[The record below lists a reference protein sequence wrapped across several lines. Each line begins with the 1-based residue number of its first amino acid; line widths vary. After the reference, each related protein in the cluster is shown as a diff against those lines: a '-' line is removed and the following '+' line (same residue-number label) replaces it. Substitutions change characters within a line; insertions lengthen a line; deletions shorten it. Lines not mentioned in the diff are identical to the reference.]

1 MARERDKAVA
11 GNALFFETLFAAE
24 IEQVDNERSVSHFTT
39 QTTDQFNGRFDSA
52 AGCQQ
57 IVHHQNFVARFD
69 GINVDLQL
77 IGAVFQVV
85 SFTDGFT
92 RSLPG
97 LRTGTK
103 PTPRP
108 RATGAPNKK
117 PRASVPTTLV
127 MPAFL

>member
-1 MARERDKAVA
+1 MPC
-11 GNALFFETLFAAE
+11 FFETLFAAE

-77 IGAVFQVV
+77 IGAVFRVV

-92 RSLPG
+92 RQFARFTDRYKANAQTQSY
-97 LRTGTK
+97 RSAK
-103 PTPRP
+103 QE
-108 RATGAPNKK
+108 ATRFGADNFGNA
-117 PRASVPTTLV
+117 RIL
-127 MPAFL
+127 

>member
-1 MARERDKAVA
+1 MPCFSRRCSPPIK
-11 GNALFFETLFAAE
+11 
-24 IEQVDNERSVSHFTT
+24 QVDNERSVSHFTT

-69 GINVDLQL
+69 GINVDFQL

-85 SFTDGFT
+85 IFTDGFT
-92 RSLPG
+92 RQFARFTDRYKANAQTQSY
-97 LRTGTK
+97 RSAK
-103 PTPRP
+103 Q
-108 RATGAPNKK
+108 K

>member
-1 MARERDKAVA
+1 MPC
-11 GNALFFETLFAAE
+11 FFETLFAAE

-77 IGAVFQVV
+77 IGAVFRVV

-92 RSLPG
+92 RQLCPVYGPVQKANAQTQSY
-97 LRTGTK
+97 RSAK
-103 PTPRP
+103 QE
-108 RATGAPNKK
+108 ATRFGADNFGNA
-117 PRASVPTTLV
+117 RR
-127 MPAFL
+127 FL